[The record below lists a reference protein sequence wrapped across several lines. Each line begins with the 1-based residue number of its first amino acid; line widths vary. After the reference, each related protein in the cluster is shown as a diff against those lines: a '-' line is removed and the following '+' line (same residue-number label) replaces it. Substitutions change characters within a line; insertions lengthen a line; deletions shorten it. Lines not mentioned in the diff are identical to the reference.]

1 MKIFNY
7 VSIGIIILIV
17 FALISNKD
25 SFNPIMNEPDTGNII
40 YIPPQPQQGLS
51 KADLEDVLKVVYS
64 NGPPKGANVTLE
76 QSKYDL
82 VFKDI
87 VVFSKRR
94 DITRYPNPNSYSVT
108 LNLNINQ
115 IYKAELIDVYVP
127 AATDP
132 SVNIPSYANRL
143 YFYYKSNIITPRQPA
158 PVSTY
163 GYVII
168 QAGTYMSPAAVADE
182 LTRQIG
188 TTLRWARFDLGKHIG
203 VSIIYDKNLNRY
215 VFRDLN
221 YNIDPATLPTLII
234 YPDNGDSAGPLT
246 VQNSIAPLLKLNY
259 TNIYISKPYTSGPK
273 YIFNNSDNVLEV
285 RPAQPGDFGE
295 QTKMLPFDV
304 PLNGNCEFSNCI
316 LSDMVL
322 TTDKI
327 FLSLG
332 KLNGDTCNIIN
343 DENGSNM
350 SEMSNIFCQVPNN
363 TCVSSAAVKTLL
375 GQPHNFSAIQF
386 YNPPLSKINKL
397 DIKWYSEY
405 GTLLRILDHGFTI
418 RIHYFQKMLQTTD
431 FSYPIVKKIN

>member
-7 VSIGIIILIV
+7 VSIGIIILII

-25 SFNPIMNEPDTGNII
+25 SFNPIMNEPNDTGNII
-40 YIPPQPQQGLS
+40 YIPPQAQQGLS
-51 KADLEDVLKVVYS
+51 KADLEDVLKVIYS

-76 QSKYDL
+76 QTKYDL

-94 DITRYPNPNSYSVT
+94 DLTKYPNPNSYSIT

-143 YFYYKSNIITPRQPA
+143 YFYYTNDIITPAQPA
-158 PVSTY
+158 ALSTY
-163 GYVII
+163 GYVTI
-168 QAGTYMSPAAVADE
+168 QAGTYLSPASVADE
-182 LTRQIG
+182 LTRQMCIVLKYAGFDVGKYIG
-188 TTLRWARFDLGKHIG
+188 ITI
-203 VSIIYDKNLNRY
+203 SYDKNLNRY
-215 VFRDLN
+215 VFRDRN
-221 YNIDPATLPTLII
+221 YTALTLPTLVI
-234 YPDNGDSAGPLT
+234 YPNNGDSAGTLT
-246 VQNSIAPLLKLNY
+246 VQDTIAPLLKLNY
-259 TNIYISKPYTSGPK
+259 TNLYITKPYTSGPK

-285 RPAQPGDFGE
+285 RTAQAGDFGE
-295 QTKMLPFDV
+295 QTITFPGDV
-304 PLNGNCEFSNCI
+304 PLYGNSEFSNCI

-386 YNPPLSKINKL
+386 YNPPLSKVNKL

-405 GTLLRILDHGFTI
+405 GSLLRILDHGFTI
-418 RIHYFQKMLQTTD
+418 RIHYFQKMLQATD
-431 FSYPIVKKIN
+431 FSYPIVKRIN